1 VQIAVFCWLS
11 AKRGLESRC
20 SPAWIL
26 CGCKRVA
33 AFQGRQEVT
42 MGEIQCP
49 RCERVFNTRLDAM
62 RFRSGSFYD
71 ADREESFD
79 QLCEDC
85 HRAVVKDQ

>member
-1 VQIAVFCWLS
+1 MQIAVFCWLS

-26 CGCKRVA
+26 CGRRRVA
-33 AFQGRQEVT
+33 AFPGRQEVT

-49 RCERVFNTRLDAM
+49 RCKRTFITELHSV
-62 RFRSGSFYD
+62 RFRAGSFYD
-71 ADREESFD
+71 PERHESYD

-85 HRAVVKDQ
+85 HRAVVK